1 VAAAAAGG
9 DALSGVPA
17 ASMPPPPIPLPRYGE
32 ASIADL
38 VPSLLHAVGA
48 ADLPAP
54 LAVEPARAIC
64 LLVVDGLGWELLRDH
79 AAEAPFLTAA
89 GGIALTA
96 GFPSTTAASIGSL
109 GTGRPPGEHGL
120 VGYTMLL
127 PGEAAPMNNLSWARY
142 GLPGSWPGAPPDDGD
157 LIHRAVPE
165 QVQPEPTAFERAAA
179 AGVTVTLVGPR
190 QHASSGMT
198 RAVLRG
204 GRYRSAFTLSDLVAV
219 SATSLAEPEPQLVYA
234 YNPDLDLVGHIRGVD
249 SDAWRLQ
256 LAEVDQAAA
265 ALAERLP
272 AGCLLAVTGDHGM
285 VDLAPS
291 QRLDVG
297 DLPELMAGV
306 RVLGGEA
313 RARHVYAEPG
323 AAEDVLATWRDVLGD
338 RMWVVS
344 GDEAI
349 AAGWFGP
356 TVPDRIRPRIGD
368 VVAAAFA
375 QVGVMQR
382 AVDPAHARMQ
392 GHHGSMTAR
401 EQLVPLVTVR
411 R

>member
-1 VAAAAAGG
+1 VTE
-9 DALSGVPA
+9 
-17 ASMPPPPIPLPRYGE
+17 PPVPLPRYGE
-32 ASIADL
+32 AAIADL
-38 VPSLLHAVGA
+38 VPSLLHAAGA
-48 ADLPAP
+48 ASLPAA
-54 LAVEPARAIC
+54 LELEPARAVC
-64 LLVVDGLGWELLRDH
+64 LFVVDGLGWELLREH
-79 AAEAPFLTAA
+79 PAEAPFLSGAA
-89 GGIALTA
+89 GAPLTA

-127 PGEAAPMNNLSWARY
+127 PGEAAPLNNLSWATY
-142 GLPGSWPGAPPDDGD
+142 GLPGSWPAAAGGGD
-157 LIHRAVPE
+157 LLQRLVPE

-179 AGVTVTLVGPR
+179 EGVASTLVGPR
-190 QHASSGMT
+190 QHAQSGMT

-204 GRYRSAFTLSDLVAV
+204 ARYRSAFTLADMCAVA
-219 SATSLAEPEPQLVYA
+219 AAALAEPGAQLVYA
-234 YNPDLDLVGHIRGVD
+234 YNPDLDLVGHVRGVD
-249 SDAWRLQ
+249 SEAWRLQ

-285 VDLAPS
+285 VDLAPA
-291 QRLDVG
+291 QRLDVA
-297 DLPELMAGV
+297 DMPELMAGV

-313 RARHVYAEPG
+313 RARHVYTEPD
-323 AAEDVLATWRDVLGD
+323 AAEDVLATWRAVLGD
-338 RMWVVS
+338 RMWVVARE
-344 GDEAI
+344 EAI

-356 TVPDRIRPRIGD
+356 SVPDRIRPRIGD
-368 VVAAAFA
+368 VVAAAHA
-375 QVGVMQR
+375 PVGVMQR